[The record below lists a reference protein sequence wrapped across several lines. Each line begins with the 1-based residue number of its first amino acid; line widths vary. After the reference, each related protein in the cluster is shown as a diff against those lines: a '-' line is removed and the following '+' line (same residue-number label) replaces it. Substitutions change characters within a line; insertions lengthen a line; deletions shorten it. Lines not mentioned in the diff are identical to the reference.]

1 MTLRISSIIVDDE
14 LAARDSIEMIV
25 NKEFPFME
33 IVAKVDNA
41 QDALKLIM
49 GNNIDI
55 VFLDI
60 EMPVND
66 GFWLASK
73 LNKLHKSISII
84 FVTAY
89 NEFAVQAI
97 RHSAFD
103 FLLKPIAPEMLKD
116 AVNRFLDNRDRYNL
130 TQKLEKLINYL
141 KQEKL
146 KFNTNLGFAMIAP
159 ENIIYCEADKNYCNL
174 FLSNGKVELVTSQLG
189 TIEKKLEPSSF
200 VRISRSSLINLDYL
214 EYFHRKTKTV
224 VLSNVLEN
232 FSLKVSTSG
241 SKRLQNSTDLYPII
255 DAG

>member
-1 MTLRISSIIVDDE
+1 MALRISSIIVDDE
-14 LAARDSIEMIV
+14 LAARDSLESIV
-25 NKEFPFME
+25 NNEFPFME

-41 QDALKLIM
+41 KDALKIIM
-49 GNNIDI
+49 DNNVDI

-60 EMPVND
+60 QMPVND
-66 GFWLASK
+66 GFWLAKK
-73 LNKLHKSISII
+73 LNNLNKRICII
-84 FVTAY
+84 FITAY
-89 NEFAVQAI
+89 NKFAVQAI

-103 FLLKPIAPEMLKD
+103 FLHKPIVPKMLKE
-116 AVNRFLDNRDRYNL
+116 AVNRFINNRDRYNL
-130 TQKLEKLINYL
+130 TQKLAKLINYL

-174 FLSNGKVELVTSQLG
+174 FLSNGKIELVTSQLG
-189 TIEKKLEPSSF
+189 IIENKLALNSF

-224 VLSNVLEN
+224 VLSSVLQN
-232 FSLKVSTSG
+232 YSLKVSSSG
-241 SKRLQNSTDLYPII
+241 SKRLQYSTDIFPLI